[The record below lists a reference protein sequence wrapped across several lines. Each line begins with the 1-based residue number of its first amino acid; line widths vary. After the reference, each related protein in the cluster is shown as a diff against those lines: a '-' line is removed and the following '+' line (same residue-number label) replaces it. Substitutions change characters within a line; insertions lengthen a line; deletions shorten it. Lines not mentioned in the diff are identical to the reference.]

1 MKAWQIVSKGE
12 FRLVEKD
19 GTVDSGEVKVKVN
32 KAALACTDL
41 ELYKG
46 QGNAMFPI
54 VPVMSAVGQISE
66 GSELAGLQKGERV
79 VLYPYEMDPD
89 TTYNKKR
96 VLAPDVKIMGLDTD
110 GFLCDFVT
118 VPHEKAYI
126 LPEGV
131 SDSAALFTEYIAL
144 GIKVIEALHV
154 EKGQYITIL
163 GANTIGNIIAQ
174 LALYYQIV
182 PVLMTPISPS
192 STLRK
197 ATAFTTPST
206 RQTPTSAT
214 ESRKLPAAK
223 WPNTAFTKSAAA

>member
-182 PVLMTPISPS
+182 PVLIDTDQSKLDLAQS
-192 STLRK
+192 YGVYYTVN
-197 ATAFTTPST
+197 
-206 RQTPTSAT
+206 PTSANVGDRIKEIT
-214 ESRKLPAAK
+214 GGEMAEY
-223 WPNTAFTKSAAA
+223 

>member
-66 GSELAGLQKGERV
+66 GSELAGLQKGDRV

-89 TTYNKKR
+89 TTYN
-96 VLAPDVKIMGLDTD
+96 
-110 GFLCDFVT
+110 
-118 VPHEKAYI
+118 
-126 LPEGV
+126 
-131 SDSAALFTEYIAL
+131 
-144 GIKVIEALHV
+144 
-154 EKGQYITIL
+154 
-163 GANTIGNIIAQ
+163 
-174 LALYYQIV
+174 
-182 PVLMTPISPS
+182 
-192 STLRK
+192 
-197 ATAFTTPST
+197 
-206 RQTPTSAT
+206 
-214 ESRKLPAAK
+214 
-223 WPNTAFTKSAAA
+223 